1 MLKNLILLS
10 SLIYFSAPAFG
21 ARNSEKVVKDIYFN
35 LGNHTEFF
43 NGIQSD
49 DKGSLRK
56 FDFAPIIGVGLNIP
70 LWNSDSWSALPEFN
84 WVIPQLIEDSNIM
97 INTFMYRFDLG
108 WLAQEWLRLRL
119 GTGIMHQNQQG
130 KGGKTSERNGNST
143 STFYYP
149 DSNRSSLNNTLD
161 VGAEFLYEQWALRLQ
176 TYTYSIFKE
185 ERRQISYT
193 IFVSYY
199 WER

>member
-10 SLIYFSAPAFG
+10 CLIYFSAPAFG
-21 ARNSEKVVKDIYFN
+21 ASSSEKLIKDIYFN

-43 NGIQSD
+43 NGVQKD
-49 DKGSLRK
+49 DEGSLRK
-56 FDFAPIIGVGLNIP
+56 LDFAPTIGVGLNIP
-70 LWNSDSWSALPEFN
+70 LWDSDKWSALPEFN

-97 INTFMYRFDLG
+97 INTFMYRFDMG
-108 WLAQEWLRLRL
+108 WLAQEWLRLRI

-161 VGAEFLYEQWALRLQ
+161 VGAEFLYKEWALRLQ

-193 IFVSYY
+193 LFVSYY

>member
-56 FDFAPIIGVGLNIP
+56 FDFAPTIGVGLNIP